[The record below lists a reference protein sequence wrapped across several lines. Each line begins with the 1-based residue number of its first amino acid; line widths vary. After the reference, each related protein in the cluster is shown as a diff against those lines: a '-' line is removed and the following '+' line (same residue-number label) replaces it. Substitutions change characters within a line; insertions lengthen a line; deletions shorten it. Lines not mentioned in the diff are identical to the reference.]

1 MKVLLLIIPLVF
13 LHTVATVEYKT
24 GLIQFQKEPFLES
37 VNSTSV
43 LFKHENRFT
52 ATPVDQDSDEI
63 QIKVGEELF
72 MEQNESQTTFT
83 PQSVVNVPLPEGKT
97 LDDYIAF
104 LISEYSSQIDRI
116 VQSGDFIQE
125 FADVISSQSA
135 LFAVKRC
142 PILRVKHVY
151 LNVVEV
157 EIMLRREFRI
167 SDNKIEKW
175 PSSLLSSRNLR
186 NSMLFE
192 ILAYPELVKV
202 YVYIPNDKTIGDFV
216 RSVKPKTINVLSE
229 VSDIFWKSLIAGLKQ
244 KDAPN
249 VRKVH
254 LKNLLR
260 IVSTHYYESTFPND
274 VGMHSIMSTMGN
286 SNYGR
291 KSVNIPHDLTD
302 NIWLNNCDKIYL
314 DFGLMPFPNT
324 TMHSSDILKDMVE
337 KIYALGTLT
346 YPVFS
351 FAHLVSLLQNEV
363 IQSEYATKIL
373 VNKTCKP
380 TPFSIQSLNE
390 AIAKQMNSAKFPI
403 KFSPNEVIIQSI
415 GSKFSMKR
423 YNESIEFEH
432 AKFPSDKEF
441 ASTEKERLEAYIEFV
456 KGKVNSEQNED
467 NVKKEFLEFF
477 WAEENVEEF
486 GNQLTELIPFLKE
499 EERIAIESEKRK
511 EEEINNAGKKN
522 STTHASTTNTS
533 NHSSNMGMY
542 LITIVIFGGV
552 LIIVV
557 VVFYL
562 QYKKKKKKRYDFRRN
577 TSTLRQ

>member
-1 MKVLLLIIPLVF
+1 
-13 LHTVATVEYKT
+13 
-24 GLIQFQKEPFLES
+24 
-37 VNSTSV
+37 
-43 LFKHENRFT
+43 
-52 ATPVDQDSDEI
+52 
-63 QIKVGEELF
+63 
-72 MEQNESQTTFT
+72 
-83 PQSVVNVPLPEGKT
+83 
-97 LDDYIAF
+97 
-104 LISEYSSQIDRI
+104 
-116 VQSGDFIQE
+116 
-125 FADVISSQSA
+125 
-135 LFAVKRC
+135 
-142 PILRVKHVY
+142 
-151 LNVVEV
+151 
-157 EIMLRREFRI
+157 
-167 SDNKIEKW
+167 
-175 PSSLLSSRNLR
+175 
-186 NSMLFE
+186 
-192 ILAYPELVKV
+192 
-202 YVYIPNDKTIGDFV
+202 
-216 RSVKPKTINVLSE
+216 
-229 VSDIFWKSLIAGLKQ
+229 
-244 KDAPN
+244 
-249 VRKVH
+249 
-254 LKNLLR
+254 
-260 IVSTHYYESTFPND
+260 
-274 VGMHSIMSTMGN
+274 MHSIMSTMGN

-324 TMHSSDILKDMVE
+324 TMHTSDILKDIVE

-403 KFSPNEVIIQSI
+403 KFSPNEVIIQSV
-415 GSKFSMKR
+415 GSKFSMKK
-423 YNESIEFEH
+423 YSESIEFEH